1 MGKTAPF
8 LFTVQPVQER
18 HLRCREMLRILSM
31 ATLMAIDLIFLRA
44 KGVPT
49 SHKTPPWLW
58 TIQWITQSILTSRQ
72 QSRANWIQLP
82 IVASNRQIM
91 VDESQVAF
99 TKSELPKWAQTASTG
114 TMVGHVLR
122 RQHATWCPRV
132 ETRESYSAF
141 WTKFMTSLTGAKIL
155 LRTARSRYPS

>member
-8 LFTVQPVQER
+8 LFTVQPAQER
-18 HLRCREMLRILSM
+18 HLRCREMLRKLSM
-31 ATLMAIDLIFLRA
+31 ATQMATDLIFLRA

-49 SHKTPPWLW
+49 SLKTPPWLW
-58 TIQWITQSILTSRQ
+58 TIQWIIQSILTSRR
-72 QSRANWIQLP
+72 QSRANWHRLP

-99 TKSELPKWAQTASTG
+99 TKSVLPKWAQKASTG
-114 TMVGHVLR
+114 TIVNRALQ

-132 ETRESYSAF
+132 ATRESYSAF
-141 WTKFMTSLTGAKIL
+141 WTKFTTSLTDAKIL
-155 LRTARSRYPS
+155 PRTARSRYPS